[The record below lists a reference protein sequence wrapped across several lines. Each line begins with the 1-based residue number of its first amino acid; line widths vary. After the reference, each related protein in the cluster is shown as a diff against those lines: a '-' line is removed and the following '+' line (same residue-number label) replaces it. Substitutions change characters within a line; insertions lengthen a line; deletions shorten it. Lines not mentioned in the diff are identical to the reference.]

1 MKRAAAALEAALG
14 ALDAQRLRRTP
25 LTIEK
30 PAGSERQLSLAD
42 GRCLI
47 DFSSNDYLGLAR
59 HPALAAALCGA
70 LARYAH
76 GDADAARRLIDA
88 DPAHTVMVVT
98 DGVFSVDGDLAALPQ
113 PVAAATRAA
122 AAIAERT
129 RLAGTTA

>member
-14 ALDAQRLRRTP
+14 ALDAQRLRRTR

-59 HPALAAALCGA
+59 HPALAAALSACAAVRGA

-88 DPAHTVMVVT
+88 DPAHTVRVV
-98 DGVFSVDGDLAALPQ
+98 
-113 PVAAATRAA
+113 R
-122 AAIAERT
+122 
-129 RLAGTTA
+129 TTA